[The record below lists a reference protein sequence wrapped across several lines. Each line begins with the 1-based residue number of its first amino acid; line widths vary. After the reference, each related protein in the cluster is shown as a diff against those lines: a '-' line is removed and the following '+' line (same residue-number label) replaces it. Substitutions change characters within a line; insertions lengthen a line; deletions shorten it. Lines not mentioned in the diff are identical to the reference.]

1 MKDWEVL
8 SDKLADFSR
17 ERDWDQFHNAKDLAL
32 ALGIEAAELNALFLW
47 KQAEEVDIEKLKEE
61 LADVFCYGL
70 MIARKFDLDIQ
81 EIVSDKIA
89 LNAVKYPIDKARGTA
104 KKYNELFAGYHMGAV
119 KLLLFRVI
127 QMSPEPRQNIHRLS
141 DIRLAGL
148 FVAQN
153 IYNRPQLLREVPTP
167 DFGQ

>member
-104 KKYNELFAGYHMGAV
+104 KKYNEL
-119 KLLLFRVI
+119 
-127 QMSPEPRQNIHRLS
+127 
-141 DIRLAGL
+141 
-148 FVAQN
+148 
-153 IYNRPQLLREVPTP
+153 
-167 DFGQ
+167 